1 MNQKKTDTT
10 SSGWNKSQIDALQA
24 RFDQSMPPDISKEG
38 VIPKTSSKPTYSRDP
53 PGPEIRTGS
62 YLSILSGE
70 QDVSTPFLI
79 QQDTDLPPPPPYP
92 GTGNSS
98 DHYTSPAIHSVS
110 SSIHQELPYTF
121 REPSVIN
128 KY

>member
-1 MNQKKTDTT
+1 MDTT

-24 RFDQSMPPDISKEG
+24 RFDQSVSPSISEEG

-53 PGPEIRTGS
+53 HGPEIRTGS
-62 YLSILSGE
+62 TYLSIPSE
-70 QDVSTPFLI
+70 DQEVSTPFLI
-79 QQDTDLPPPPPYP
+79 HQDTDLPPPAYP
-92 GTGNSS
+92 GTRYSS
-98 DHYTSPAIHSVS
+98 DHYTSTVNPLVPA
-110 SSIHQELPYTF
+110 SIHQELPYSF